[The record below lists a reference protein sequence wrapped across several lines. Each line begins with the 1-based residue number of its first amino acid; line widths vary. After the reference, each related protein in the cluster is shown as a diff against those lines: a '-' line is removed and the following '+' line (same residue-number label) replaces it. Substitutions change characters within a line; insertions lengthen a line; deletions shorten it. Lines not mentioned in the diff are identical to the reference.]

1 MSIYAF
7 GDIHGSNDKLIAL
20 LDTINP
26 KKSDTL
32 IFLGDMIDR
41 GTNSKGVLDTIMT
54 YETICQVITLLGNH
68 EQMLLDAYLDFT
80 NPDMLDFWLRYG
92 GDNTLWSFG
101 LTDDL
106 HGLLKIPH
114 HYISWLKSRH
124 QYFETD
130 KFIFT
135 HATPKPNLALKQQGE
150 IGLRWRPLY
159 HHDMPHISGKTIVCG
174 HTTQKD
180 GRVYQHQGLI
190 CIDTY
195 AYADGFLTALQIP
208 DDSDDLVVWQT
219 NKKLSTKKSLL
230 RLL

>member
-80 NPDMLDFWLRYG
+80 R
-92 GDNTLWSFG
+92 SEE
-101 LTDDL
+101 
-106 HGLLKIPH
+106 
-114 HYISWLKSRH
+114 R
-124 QYFETD
+124 
-130 KFIFT
+130 
-135 HATPKPNLALKQQGE
+135 
-150 IGLRWRPLY
+150 RV
-159 HHDMPHISGKTIVCG
+159 GKEC
-174 HTTQKD
+174 
-180 GRVYQHQGLI
+180 
-190 CIDTY
+190 
-195 AYADGFLTALQIP
+195 
-208 DDSDDLVVWQT
+208 
-219 NKKLSTKKSLL
+219 
-230 RLL
+230 